1 MSTRTVPRTK
11 SLRWVPWML
20 MAIIATTA
28 LAIGAVDDGG
38 PRTDAERAGELAREI
53 RCPQCLGE
61 SVSESNVAIAREIR
75 ADISRRVD
83 DGQTDDEIR
92 TAYVDLYD
100 QSILLTPPGSG
111 FSSLVWVI
119 PVVGGAAAAGVLGFA
134 FWRWRRLGD
143 AVTASED
150 DRRLVAEALAGGR
163 GDD

>member
-1 MSTRTVPRTK
+1 MSARAPSRARP
-11 SLRWVPWML
+11 LGWVPWVL

-38 PRTDAERAGELAREI
+38 PRTDSERAGELAREI

-61 SVSESNVAIAREIR
+61 SVAESNVAIAREIR

-83 DGQTDDEIR
+83 AGQTDDEIR
-92 TAYVDLYD
+92 TAYVDLYN

-143 AVTASED
+143 AVAASED

-163 GDD
+163 GHD